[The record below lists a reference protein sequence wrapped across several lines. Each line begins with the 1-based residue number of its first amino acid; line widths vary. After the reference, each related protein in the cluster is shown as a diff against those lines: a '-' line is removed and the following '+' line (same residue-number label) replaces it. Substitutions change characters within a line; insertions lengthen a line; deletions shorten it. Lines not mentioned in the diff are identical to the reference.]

1 MKKISPS
8 ILDVPKDNLINYVT
22 QLTKWGVNNV
32 HYDIMD
38 NIFVPNV
45 ALQYAEVKSI
55 KENCPKHIMD
65 IHLMVKDVFGYYEMY
80 KNVGDIIT
88 FHYEALTEGEIL
100 QLIEIAKKD
109 NVKLGISIKPKT
121 KVREIIPLIKNFS
134 LVLIMSVEP
143 GFGGQK
149 FIENSLNKVSE
160 LKQYLTKNNL
170 KNILIQI
177 DGGIND
183 DNIKNCFKFGV
194 DMAVVGSYLVKNFSE
209 ETINKLT
216 ER

>member
-88 FHYEALTEGEIL
+88 FHYEALTESEIL

-177 DGGIND
+177 DGGING

>member
-22 QLTKWGVNNV
+22 QLTKWGVNNI

-55 KENCPKHIMD
+55 KENCPKHMMD

-183 DNIKNCFKFGV
+183 GNIKNCFKFGV

-209 ETINKLT
+209 KTINKLT